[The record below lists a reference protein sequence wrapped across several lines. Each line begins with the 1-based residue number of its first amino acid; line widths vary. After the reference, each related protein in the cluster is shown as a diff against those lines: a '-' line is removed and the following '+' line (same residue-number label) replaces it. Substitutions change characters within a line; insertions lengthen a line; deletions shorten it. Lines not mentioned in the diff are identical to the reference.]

1 MSDSDE
7 EKVERV
13 KKPRTPAQMA
23 AVEKMLEGRRKAL
36 ALRKEEKEKEKE
48 DKKMLKKQIKK
59 KVIEET
65 NMLNKLSP
73 SELEDLR
80 QNALGKIDKV
90 VNTHLEEVKEEEIKI
105 KEDPDYDPPTPKHRR
120 KQNTP
125 KKKVVVNNYYD
136 VESSS
141 EEEEEVNNYYKK
153 KKKKMSVKKLKKT
166 ARRPTKEIESSSS
179 EEESD
184 IETEELQPP
193 PYNSQSVPFNPM
205 GDIIFR

>member
-48 DKKMLKKQIKK
+48 DKKILKKQIKK

-90 VNTHLEEVKEEEIKI
+90 VNTHLEEVKEEELSI
-105 KEDPDYDPPTPKHRR
+105 KEDPDYEPPTPKHRR

-153 KKKKMSVKKLKKT
+153 KKKKMSVIKKT

-184 IETEELQPP
+184 IETE
-193 PYNSQSVPFNPM
+193 YNSQSAPFNPM